1 MALTQ
6 ILDEREAPKGFNLIR
21 KTQSI
26 CPECN
31 RILPAYVFERDNK
44 VYMTKTCPDHGETE
58 ELYFGDYQM
67 YLKFSSYWTDGKGTH
82 APNVKL
88 DNCQCPAN
96 CGLCSNHLSHTGL
109 ANIIVTNRCD
119 LTCWYCFFY
128 VKKGLEGA
136 YVYEPTLEQI
146 RMMVRALKAE
156 RPVPGNSVQIT
167 GGEPTLRE
175 DLPQIIRLIKEEG
188 IDHIQLNTNGINI
201 ALHPEL
207 AKIYK
212 EAGVSNLYMSFDGV
226 TPKTNPKNHWEA
238 PYAIEACRKAHL
250 GVVLVPTV
258 IKSINDHELGS
269 IIQFAKANVDTV
281 RAVNFQPVS
290 LTGRMSKKERE
301 KYRITIPDCIHRIE
315 EQTNGEV
322 TADSWFPVPSCS
334 PVTHFIEA
342 ITNRPQYELS
352 IHFACGAGTYVYI
365 DNNKRLVPITKFV
378 DVRGL
383 IEFLDEK
390 AEEIYSGRNRWVTL
404 ATAATK
410 LMSFIDKEKQPEG
423 LNMGKM
429 LFDALVRHD
438 YSAIGQFHLKSLFLG
453 MMHFQDKYNQDEE
466 RLQRCDIH
474 YLTPDLRI
482 IPFCSFN
489 VIPEW
494 YRDRIQ
500 KKYGI
505 PVEEWERR
513 TGEKLEAKLYRGDL
527 RKLKVGQ
534 GERVQLSCAT
544 QEIFQRVSNI
554 Q

>member
-1 MALTQ
+1 MAVTQ
-6 ILDEREAPKGFNLIR
+6 ILDEKEAPKGLNLIR

-31 RILPAYVFERDNK
+31 RILPAFVFERDHK
-44 VYMTKTCPDHGETE
+44 VFMTKTCPEHGETE
-58 ELYFGDYQM
+58 ELYFGDYDLYM
-67 YLKFSSYWTDGKGTH
+67 KFSAYWTDGKGTH
-82 APNVKL
+82 APNVKIE
-88 DNCQCPAN
+88 NCQCPAN

-136 YVYEPTLEQI
+136 YVYEPTLDQI
-146 RMMVRALKAE
+146 RMMVRALRAE

-175 DLPQIIRLIKEEG
+175 DLPEIIRLIKSEG
-188 IDHIQLNTNGINI
+188 VDHIQLNTNGINI

-207 AKIYK
+207 ARIYK

-238 PYAIEACRKAHL
+238 PHAIEACRQAHL

-258 IKSINDHELGS
+258 IKSINDHELGG
-269 IIQFAKANVDTV
+269 IIQFAKANIDTV

-322 TADSWFPVPSCS
+322 TSDSWFPVPSCS
-334 PVTHFIEA
+334 PITHFIEA

-352 IHFACGAGTYVYI
+352 IHFACGAGTYVYL
-365 DNNKRLVPITKFV
+365 DNNNRLIPISKFV
-378 DVRGL
+378 DIKGL

-390 AEEIYSGRNRWVTL
+390 AEDIYSGRNKWITL

-410 LMSFIDKEKQPEG
+410 LTSFIDKEKQPEG

-438 YSAIGQFHLKSLFLG
+438 YSAIGQFHMKSLFLG

-500 KKYGI
+500 KKYGV
-505 PVEEWERR
+505 PVEEWEKMS
-513 TGEKLEAKLYRGDL
+513 GEKLEAKLYRGDL
-527 RKLKVGQ
+527 RKLKPGQ
-534 GERVQLSCAT
+534 KVELSCST
-544 QEIFQRVSNI
+544 SEIFQKVSNI